1 MSQKNEKSIIDE
13 DSFEAVESTLTRTER
28 YIEENKK
35 SLSIIVA
42 AIVLIIGGYL
52 GFNKYVVEPQEEEA
66 ASQMFMAEHYFAI
79 DSFKVALNG
88 TGEYP
93 GFLEIADEYSIT
105 KSGNLANYY
114 AGVCYLKLGQYED
127 AIESF
132 KKFNSDD
139 EMVMTLAL
147 SSIGDA
153 YLELGNTEDA
163 ISYYKKAS
171 ERKPNKF
178 ITPMILFKLGTIY
191 ESVNNYEA
199 ALEAYKKIQS
209 EYPKSSEGR
218 NIRKYVARAKYKV
231 NS

>member
-1 MSQKNEKSIIDE
+1 MSEKNKSIIDE

-88 TGEYP
+88 NGEYP
-93 GFLEIADEYSIT
+93 GFIEIADEYSIT

-114 AGVCYLKLGQYED
+114 AGVCYLKLGEYEN
-127 AIESF
+127 AIEAF

-139 EMVMTLAL
+139 EMIMTLAL

-153 YLELGNTEDA
+153 YMELGNTDDA

-191 ESVNNYEA
+191 ESINDYA
-199 ALEAYKKIQS
+199 SALEAYKKIQT
-209 EYPKSSEGR
+209 EYPKSNEGR
-218 NIRKYVARAKYKV
+218 NIRKYVSRTKYKV
-231 NS
+231 EG